1 MRTLLSSLAILTLL
15 AAAMAGCDEK
25 KVEATT
31 PPVPTPR
38 YLSRDIAPASADD
51 RIDVA
56 AKEISEK
63 PEPPATD
70 TAKAAESAPTTP
82 SGVRTSDG
90 KTPEELAAEVREAI
104 SRLQSK
110 EMSAAAK
117 QPDAVKVAVEPSG
130 KVEMTDIRPADTQIV
145 PVPKV
150 PGEKTPP
157 AKTPA
162 TPAEPAA
169 APPQGALT
177 LENLTKHYESLVAAN
192 PQDVE
197 LARSLRFLQ
206 FLCGNDA
213 ASLEA
218 IPGLTPDEQNMWHWM
233 IASMIAARDRVPGMS
248 RADQAAEVLED
259 LDRVQSILRKE
270 APLGLGTVRF
280 CSEIMAFGDYHPV
293 ETNRFRPGDET
304 KLYAE
309 IKNFVSEKGHDG
321 LYRVRLNVS
330 LSLERPDGTSVRQDS
345 IPNVEDK
352 CRTPRQDFFLRVHF
366 RIPQNVPPG
375 SYVLKVTFEDA
386 AAHKQAGAQLPLE
399 IVQQ

>member
-1 MRTLLSSLAILTLL
+1 MRTLLNSLAVLALL
-15 AAAMAGCDEK
+15 VAALPGCNEK
-25 KVEATT
+25 KADAPI

-38 YLSRDIAPASADD
+38 YLSRDIAPPPAGEKADGNT
-51 RIDVA
+51 
-56 AKEISEK
+56 KEIPEK
-63 PEPPATD
+63 PEPVAVDATKPAEP
-70 TAKAAESAPTTP
+70 ASEKSSE
-82 SGVRTSDG
+82 VKTSDG

-110 EMSAAAK
+110 EMGAAAK
-117 QPDAVKVAVEPSG
+117 QPDAAKVAVEPSG

-157 AKTPA
+157 AKTPVPP
-162 TPAEPAA
+162 TEPVA

-177 LENLTKHYESLVAAN
+177 LENLTKHYESLAAAN

-206 FLCGNDA
+206 FLSGNNA

-218 IPGLTPDEQNMWHWM
+218 IPGLAPDEQNLWHWM
-233 IASMIAARDRVPGMS
+233 MASMIAARDRVPGMS

-259 LDRVQSILRKE
+259 LDRVQAILRKE

-280 CSEIMAFGDYHPV
+280 CSEILAFGDYRPV
-293 ETNRFRPGDET
+293 ENRCFRPGDET

-309 IKNFVSEKGHDG
+309 IKNFVSEKGTDG

-330 LSLERPDGTSVRQDS
+330 LSLERPDGTSVLQDS

-366 RIPQNVPPG
+366 RVPQNVPPG
-375 SYVLKVTFEDA
+375 PYVLKVTFEDV

-399 IVQQ
+399 VVP